1 MDIDF
6 GVDMRRKFRLRIR
19 LLLLLWGIFFF
30 ALFLPSLYYH
40 KYLKDE
46 ILLESR
52 AMATRELALLKNQM
66 EMEQFQDPEHLHAW
80 LCRVSGLL
88 GVRTAYVDEGG
99 RVIADTDVPFDQT
112 SSLENQAS
120 RPEIVEAHEQP
131 TGTNLRHVTT
141 LKTDLLYVAQSTEGR
156 GNIPPGI
163 LRVAVPLSALFY
175 GLDRSA
181 AVQNLIILAGF
192 IAFALISLG
201 LTASTT
207 RSVSLLASAAD
218 SIGQGNVKFLPK
230 FHPRSYFY
238 PLAKSIRENAER
250 VESYIQTITRQKLQ
264 LESIL
269 ESIEEGIL
277 LLNSAGRIDSANR
290 AARAMLSWIPELKGR
305 RPLEVIRSPELQAAC
320 DRVLGN
326 EIHSYHS
333 EVAMGADRF
342 YHVHIVRILR
352 IVRIEQPKDEHGAII
367 ALHDISELKR
377 LEKVRRDFV
386 ANASHELR
394 TPLTSIKGYTEVLM
408 SEDDPEVRCSSLE
421 VILHNSDRMIKM
433 VNDLLQLAKVED
445 YNTIMEIRP
454 IKVGEA
460 LNEAWKACLPIAEPK
475 SIALRDGLAS
485 DGPVVQADF
494 DQLVQVFR
502 NLLENAVKYSPPN
515 GEVEVVSNFEGGRVT
530 IGVRDS
536 GPGIP
541 KQDRQRIFERFFRI
555 ERCRGKEAGG
565 TGLGLAICRHIVR
578 NLGGTIWVESPR
590 ENMTIG
596 STFFFTLPAA
606 QNQSAPGPGDGQ
618 TA

>member
-1 MDIDF
+1 MHL
-6 GVDMRRKFRLRIR
+6 KLRLGIL

-46 ILLESR
+46 VLLETR
-52 AMATRELALLKNQM
+52 AKATRELALLKNQM
-66 EMEQFQDPEHLHAW
+66 EMEQFQGPEQLHAW

-88 GVRTAYVDEGG
+88 GVQAAYVAEGG
-99 RVIADTDVPFDQT
+99 RVIADTDVPFSQT
-112 SSLENQAS
+112 SSLDNQAGS
-120 RPEIVEAHEQP
+120 PEIVEAHEQP
-131 TGTNLRHVTT
+131 TGTSLQHLAA
-141 LKTDLLYVAQSTEGR
+141 LKTDLLYVAQSTGGR
-156 GNIPPGI
+156 GNIPAGV
-163 LRVAVPLSALFY
+163 LRLAIPLSSIFNE
-175 GLDRSA
+175 LDKSA

-201 LTASTT
+201 LMASTS

-218 SIGQGNVKFLPK
+218 YIGQGKVKFLPM

-269 ESIEEGIL
+269 EGIEEGIL

-290 AARAMLSWIPELKGR
+290 AAKAMLSWIPELKGR

-333 EVAMGADRF
+333 ELAIGADRF

-352 IVRIEQPKDEHGAII
+352 IVRLDQPKDEHGAII

-408 SEDDPEVRCSSLE
+408 SEDDPEVRASSLE
-421 VILHNSDRMIKM
+421 VILHNSDRMINL

-445 YNTIMEIRP
+445 YDTIMDIRP
-454 IKVGEA
+454 IKAGDA
-460 LNEAWKACLPIAEPK
+460 LSEAWRACLPIAEPK
-475 SIALRDGLAS
+475 SIALQDGLPS
-485 DGPVVQADF
+485 DGPLVQADF
-494 DQLVQVFR
+494 DLLVQVFR
-502 NLLENAVKYSPPN
+502 NLLENAVKYSPPD
-515 GEVEVVSNFEGGRVT
+515 GEVEVLSSFENGRIT
-530 IGVRDS
+530 IGVSDS

-555 ERCRGKEAGG
+555 ERSRGKEAGG

-590 ENMTIG
+590 ENMSSG

-606 QNQSAPGPGDGQ
+606 QNHQAPETCDGQ
-618 TA
+618 TG